1 MTHIDLRPTEIASAH
16 HRPAL
21 DGIRALA
28 VGGVV
33 TYHLGADWLPGG
45 FLGVDLFF
53 VLSGFLITGILID
66 EYERRGRIS
75 FPRFFARRARRLLPA
90 LYLLLIAV
98 CAWAAFIASPQAIGD
113 LRGAALAAL
122 FYVANWFFI
131 LTGQSYF
138 ADMQGPSPLEHTW
151 SLAIEEQ
158 YYLLWPLV
166 LLLLLRKAGP
176 RTLVAVIIA
185 MLAASAALM
194 ALMYDAG
201 DPSVAYFGTF
211 SRVHE
216 LLVGSL
222 LAVAVK
228 RGADIPLAARWSA
241 WIPLVLIV
249 VMMATVSDVGA
260 FYYQG
265 GSLVFCLLVA
275 WLLLALG
282 SGAPGGGPTPLFAW
296 APVAWIGL
304 ISYGIYLWHWPFILW
319 LTPASTGLEGASLAT
334 VRIAATLAVA
344 AASFYIVERPI
355 RRGRLGSVQLTP
367 GRLAVIVPISMAVM
381 AIIIVAGT
389 SRAVAPAV
397 DLDVTEAPSA
407 LVPAASTS
415 APVVAF
421 AGDSI
426 PKELMPQ
433 LTEEATRR
441 GWSVLPLAF
450 GGCSITGTF
459 QVDEQDKAFNWSRRC
474 SDGFAELQSEAIA
487 EFDPDIVVWYSNRE
501 RFPVRVDGGIL
512 AAGTPQHRARLDAD
526 LEAAY
531 QRFAR
536 NGANIVIVAPV
547 PKAPPVIG
555 ACAVGQETGQ
565 DCMLDDA
572 YYASFADVTA
582 AFESLAARH
591 PERVRLVRLDDL
603 LCPGSRDC
611 PLLEQQG
618 TAVRPDGIHFSPEG
632 AAWFIPLLFDRIGLT
647 AVPDT
652 SRPQS

>member
-1 MTHIDLRPTEIASAH
+1 M
-16 HRPAL
+16 
-21 DGIRALA
+21 
-28 VGGVV
+28 GGVV
-33 TYHLGADWLPGG
+33 TYHLGAGWLPGG

-53 VLSGFLITGILID
+53 VLSGFLISGILID

-75 FPRFFARRARRLLPA
+75 FPIFFARRVRRLLPA
-90 LYLLLIAV
+90 LSLLLIAV

-158 YYLLWPLV
+158 YYLLWPLI
-166 LLLLLRKAGP
+166 LLFLLRKAGP
-176 RTLVAVIIA
+176 RTLVVVIVA

-201 DPSVAYFGTF
+201 DPSIAYFGTF

-228 RGADIPLAARWSA
+228 RGASIPMAARRSA

-282 SGAPGGGPTPLFAW
+282 SGTPGGGPTSLFAW

-304 ISYGIYLWHWPFILW
+304 ISYGIYLWHWPFIIW
-319 LTPASTGLEGASLAT
+319 LTPASTGLEGAPLAT
-334 VRIAATLAVA
+334 ARLAATVAVA
-344 AASFYIVERPI
+344 TASFYIVERPI
-355 RRGRLGSVQLTP
+355 RSGRVGSLALTP
-367 GRLAVIVPISMAVM
+367 RRLAFIVPAAM
-381 AIIIVAGT
+381 AIMTVMIFLGT
-389 SRAVAPAV
+389 ARAIPPSA
-397 DLDVTEAPSA
+397 DLDTTEAPSA
-407 LVPAASTS
+407 LVPAASAS

-433 LTEEATRR
+433 LTEESTRR

-474 SDGFAELQSEAIA
+474 SDGFAEMQSEAIA

-501 RFPVRVDGGIL
+501 RFPVRVDGSYV
-512 AAGTPQHRARLDAD
+512 ASGTPEHRAQLDAD

-531 QRFAR
+531 QRFAQD
-536 NGANIVIVAPV
+536 GANIVIVAPV

-555 ACAVGQETGQ
+555 SCAVGQETRQ
-565 DCMLDDA
+565 NCMLDDA

-582 AFESLAARH
+582 AYEALAARH
-591 PERVRLVRLDDL
+591 PERIRMVRIDDL
-603 LCPGSRDC
+603 LCPGTRDC

-618 TAVRPDGIHFSPEG
+618 RAVRPDGIHFSPEG
-632 AAWFIPLLFDRIGLT
+632 AAWLIPLLLDRIGLSP
-647 AVPDT
+647 VPDA
-652 SRPQS
+652 SRLQP